1 MNTANKIVASIPL
14 ENIWTDESE
23 LPAKRIA
30 YLTSEDIVQ
39 LLKKSIVH
47 FIVADVGHKL
57 QWIDKSQCFNFWKQE
72 AKPHIADDVAK
83 IDLATYVDNYAYVA
97 SQWATQGEAPIITLE
112 KFH

>member
-1 MNTANKIVASIPL
+1 MNAADKIVTSIPL
-14 ENIWTDESE
+14 KNIWTDESE

-39 LLKKSIVH
+39 LLKKSAVR

-57 QWIDKSQCFNFWKQE
+57 QWIDTTQRFDFWKQE
-72 AKPHIADDVAK
+72 AKPHLADGTYK
-83 IDLATYVDNYAYVA
+83 IDLDGPLGNYAYVA
-97 SQWATQGEAPIITLE
+97 SQWAIPGEAPIITLE